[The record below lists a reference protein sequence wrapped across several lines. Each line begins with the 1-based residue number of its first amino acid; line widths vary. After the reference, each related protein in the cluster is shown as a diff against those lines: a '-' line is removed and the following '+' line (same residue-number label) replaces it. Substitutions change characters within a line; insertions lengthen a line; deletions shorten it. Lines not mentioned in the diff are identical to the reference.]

1 MVSEQ
6 GSAMLGSWSGQEVQ
20 EAWLGMHAA
29 LQLGGEP
36 KQHSHL
42 GLCHYTLLE
51 QAVQQ
56 LL

>member
-1 MVSEQ
+1 
-6 GSAMLGSWSGQEVQ
+6 MLGSWSGQEVQ